1 MLFNIS
7 KNNLSSL
14 ISDPR
19 CRRERPLSPRPVTGS
34 QEERNRWG
42 ITQCSRADLS
52 RGRVTKEQERHE
64 LGCEQTGG
72 RGHQSH
78 HLTGGITFFS
88 FFFFPREKNKA
99 GLQYRARVQ
108 RTIKSLSASHI
119 RDKVNRPD
127 KVVAATRWWAQTI
140 LVQISQPHDSSL
152 LFSTGAWKALCL
164 VQRLCRWEEWN

>member
-1 MLFNIS
+1 MQAWAAA
-7 KNNLSSL
+7 LSTACDWLSGGKKPVGDNSVL
-14 ISDPR
+14 EGWPFQRESDKGAGVTWVWMR
-19 CRRERPLSPRPVTGS
+19 TDRGAGSPKPPP
-34 QEERNRWG
+34 N
-42 ITQCSRADLS
+42 
-52 RGRVTKEQERHE
+52 GR
-64 LGCEQTGG
+64 
-72 RGHQSH
+72 H
-78 HLTGGITFFS
+78 HIFL

-99 GLQYRARVQ
+99 GLQYWARVQ
-108 RTIKSLSASHI
+108 RTIKSPSASHI